1 MADPYCTLDDVKK
14 RLAGDGINMSADYDQ
29 VVSDKC
35 VEVSADIDRMVAQAR
50 GMTAPWSF
58 VADSTATERLFR
70 AKAGGPQFLP
80 IDDCVEVTSVTL
92 YTRPGTV
99 SRVLTPVTGYQTFP
113 LQGTPIIALLG
124 TAGWFGYPGLVGVT
138 ARWGYSDAVM
148 TDVRKAA
155 IVEVI
160 RSYLGDRGGN
170 NDTLGITPFGSLMM
184 SKAYTSLMRQVV
196 SDYSRMTGGLQ

>member
-1 MADPYCTLDDVKK
+1 MVAYCNLDDVKK

-58 VADSTATERLFR
+58 VADDTATERLFR
-70 AKAGGPQFLP
+70 AKAGGPSLLP

-92 YTRPGTV
+92 YRSAGIV
-99 SRVLTPVTGYQTFP
+99 QRVLTPITDYQTLP
-113 LQGTPIIALLG
+113 LQGTPIIGLLR
-124 TAGWFGYPGLVGVT
+124 ASGWPQYPGLIG
-138 ARWGYSDAVM
+138 ASCRWGFSDATM
-148 TDVRKAA
+148 TDVRKAS

-184 SKAYTSLMRQVV
+184 SKAYTSLLNRLV
-196 SDYSRMTGGLQ
+196 SDYSRATGGLQ